1 MTRRVVRLPR
11 DGEPMLDIFSLGRPG
26 PPRHF
31 TRHQILQISRTVR
44 RVPEVMVKVTGGG
57 GSSGAVEAHFGY
69 ISRKGELEIET
80 DHGERVAGKDAHKA
94 LLAEWHLALSAGQ

>member
-1 MTRRVVRLPR
+1 
-11 DGEPMLDIFSLGRPG
+11 
-26 PPRHF
+26 
-31 TRHQILQISRTVR
+31 
-44 RVPEVMVKVTGGG
+44 MVKVTGGG